1 VLGGSQMTYI
11 LGLIIVACMLGVGAQ
26 ALIKSKR

>member
-1 VLGGSQMTYI
+1 MTYI

-26 ALIKSKR
+26 ALIKTKSR